1 MEHLRPMER
10 RVLSMAD
17 EGVEIAEI
25 AKRIRKTPDRVES
38 IIAWT
43 DIPRSRPTTRR
54 SPSPVES
61 RVMALLA
68 EGETHEQVGQRFRK
82 SARYVRQVEGLAHYR
97 QGTELLSR
105 NRNRDGMN

>member
-43 DIPRSRPTTRR
+43 DIPRSRPTSRR

-61 RVMALLA
+61 RVMALLS

-82 SARYVRQVEGLAHYR
+82 SARYVRQVAGLAHYR

-105 NRNRDGMN
+105 NRDGMN